1 MILSRGVHKKE
12 LSAIS
17 FERVSPGSRRASG
30 AQAAAKSR
38 SHMRTKGWKALQ
50 RFPTLRVLS
59 PALGRSRNT
68 AGDSPGQDNTA
79 GSAEDSA
86 TTRSGDANDPQRDQ
100 PPGSPTDPGRGAAPE
115 SPSVL
120 AKNKSTELSN
130 LPVGRLR
137 L

>member
-50 RFPTLRVLS
+50 RVLS

-100 PPGSPTDPGRGAAPE
+100 PPGSPKDPGRGAAPE
-115 SPSVL
+115 SPSAP
-120 AKNKSTELSN
+120 AKDKSTELSN